1 MKSSKIL
8 PSLIFTFMK
17 IGAFTFGGGYAMIA
31 LMENECVEKKKWI
44 THDELMNMTV
54 IAESTPGPIALNC
67 ATYIGYQQA
76 GLIGSILATISIVLP
91 PFTIIYV
98 ISQFFNNLIEI
109 TIIANAFKGIKIAV
123 GVLIISVSSKMFM
136 KIKKRILPLLIMGCS
151 FIALL
156 LINLL
161 RFNVSTICLILI
173 FGLVGYMHLLLSK
186 LETKQRKKIYDSF

>member
-17 IGAFTFGGGYAMIA
+17 ISAFTFGGGYAMIA

-161 RFNVSTICLILI
+161 RFNFSTICLILI
-173 FGLVGYMHLLLSK
+173 FGLVGYMAFVIK
-186 LETKQRKKIYDSF
+186 QIRNKTKEKDI

>member
-17 IGAFTFGGGYAMIA
+17 ISAFTFGGGYAMIA

-136 KIKKRILPLLIMGCS
+136 KIKK
-151 FIALL
+151 
-156 LINLL
+156 
-161 RFNVSTICLILI
+161 
-173 FGLVGYMHLLLSK
+173 GYYH
-186 LETKQRKKIYDSF
+186 Y

>member
-1 MKSSKIL
+1 
-8 PSLIFTFMK
+8 MK

-31 LMENECVEKKKWI
+31 LMENECVEKKKWL

-76 GLIGSILATISIVLP
+76 GFVGSILATISIVLP
-91 PFTIIYV
+91 PFTIIYI

-136 KIKKRILPLLIMGCS
+136 KIQKRIFSLLIMGCS
-151 FIALL
+151 FITLL
-156 LINLL
+156 LINLF
-161 RFNVSTICLILI
+161 RFNFSTIYLILI
-173 FGLVGYMHLLLSK
+173 FGLVGYMAFVIRQIRNK
-186 LETKQRKKIYDSF
+186 TKGNDI